1 MATPYITISKYS
13 RARRRRNLK
22 EEKKEGQEKG
32 SPNTLDSPYP
42 FLPPECSSIH
52 EGN

>member
-1 MATPYITISKYS
+1 VAIPYITKSKYS
-13 RARRRRNLK
+13 RARRRNLK
-22 EEKKEGQEKG
+22 EEKREGQEKG
-32 SPNTLDSPYP
+32 SPNTLGSPYP